1 MIQESA
7 EELKKKRMIE
17 NLLSDDMAEIV
28 PYLREPTVTDVAVV
42 DSGEIIVTRFDS
54 GKEFTGKFLP
64 DFMTERIIKAAAAI
78 HDINLDSLSGFP
90 VLETTIPEF
99 NARLTGI
106 MKVTR
111 RSEIQIRKPPAA
123 VYTLEQYRDNNQMT
137 GGEYERIIRA
147 VEDNMN
153 IIVSGS
159 TGSGKTTLTNAI
171 LQKMTE
177 ITPDDNFYI
186 VEDTPE
192 LQCNARMK
200 TMLCVPK
207 EFAWKAVEESLRFT
221 PQRVIFGEV
230 RRANVMQELIDAWRT
245 TPHGG
250 VSTFHAINGAQ
261 TLMRI
266 KGMVGKDDPETAAHL
281 NEVIQ
286 LVVHLKRDKNGVH
299 IDEIMKVTEETDSF
313 LSDLSANG
321 LVDL

>member
-1 MIQESA
+1 MNQETA
-7 EELKKKRMIE
+7 EELKKKRMLD
-17 NLLSDDMAEIV
+17 NLLSDDMKDIV
-28 PYLREPTVTDVAVV
+28 PYLEEDTVTDIAVV
-42 DSGEIIVTRFDS
+42 DSGEIIVTRFDR
-54 GKEFTGKFLP
+54 GKEFTGKYLP
-64 DFMTERIIKAAAAI
+64 DYMTERIIKATAAI
-78 HDINLDSLSGFP
+78 QDINLDSLSGFP
-90 VLETTIPEF
+90 VLEAVIPKYG
-99 NARLTGI
+99 ARITGL
-106 MKVTR
+106 MKVTQ
-111 RSEIQIRKPPAA
+111 RSEIQIRKPPKT
-123 VYTLEQYRDNNQMT
+123 VYTLEEYVKHGQMT
-137 GGEYERIIRA
+137 EAEYRQI
-147 VEDNMN
+147 EDAIKENKN

-200 TMLCVPK
+200 TMLCVAK

-250 VSTFHAINGAQ
+250 VSTFHAINGAS

-266 KGMVGKDDPETAAHL
+266 KGMVGKDDPETANHL
-281 NEVIQ
+281 SEIIQVI
-286 LVVHLKRDKNGVH
+286 VHLKRDKSGVRV
-299 IDEIMKVTEETDSF
+299 DEIMNVTEETDNF
-313 LSDLSANG
+313 ISDLAAHG
-321 LVDL
+321 LV

>member
-1 MIQESA
+1 MTQETA
-7 EELKKKRMIE
+7 EELKKKRMLE
-17 NLLSDDMAEIV
+17 NLLSDDMKEIV
-28 PYLREPTVTDVAVV
+28 PYLEEDTVTDIAVV
-42 DSGEIIVTRFDS
+42 DSGEIIVTRFDR

-64 DFMTERIIKAAAAI
+64 DYMTERIIKAAAAI

-90 VLETTIPEF
+90 VLETVIPKY

-106 MKVTR
+106 MKVTQ
-111 RSEIQIRKPPAA
+111 RSEIQIRKPPVH
-123 VYTLEQYRDNNQMT
+123 VYTLENYLKNGQMT
-137 GGEYERIIRA
+137 EAEYKQIVSA
-147 VEDNMN
+147 VENNRN

-192 LQCNARMK
+192 LQCKARMK
-200 TMLCVPK
+200 TMLCVAK

-250 VSTFHAINGAQ
+250 VSTFHAINGAS

-266 KGMVGKDDPETAAHL
+266 KGMVGKDDPETANHL
-281 NEVIQ
+281 SEIIQ
-286 LVVHLKRDKNGVH
+286 VVVHLKRNADGVH
-299 IDEIMKVTEETDSF
+299 VDEIMNVTEETDSF
-313 LSDLSANG
+313 ISDLAEHG
-321 LVDL
+321 LV

>member
-1 MIQESA
+1 MNQETA
-7 EELKKKRMIE
+7 EELKKKRMLD
-17 NLLSDDMAEIV
+17 NLLSDDMKDIV
-28 PYLREPTVTDVAVV
+28 PYLEEDTVTDIAVV
-42 DSGEIIVTRFDS
+42 DSGEIIVTRFDR
-54 GKEFTGKFLP
+54 GKEFTGKYLP
-64 DFMTERIIKAAAAI
+64 DYMTERIIKATAAI

-90 VLETTIPEF
+90 VLEAVIPKYG
-99 NARLTGI
+99 ARITGI
-106 MKVTR
+106 MKVTQ
-111 RSEIQIRKPPAA
+111 RSEIQIRKPPKT
-123 VYTLEQYRDNNQMT
+123 VYTLEEYVKHGQMT
-137 GGEYERIIRA
+137 EAEYRQIVDA
-147 VEDNMN
+147 VKENKN

-200 TMLCVPK
+200 TMLCVAK

-250 VSTFHAINGAQ
+250 VSTFHAINGAS

-266 KGMVGKDDPETAAHL
+266 KGMVGKDDPETANHL
-281 NEVIQ
+281 SEIIQVI
-286 LVVHLKRDKNGVH
+286 VHLKRDKSGVRV
-299 IDEIMKVTEETDSF
+299 DEIMNVTEETDNF
-313 LSDLSANG
+313 ISDLAAHG
-321 LVDL
+321 LV

>member
-1 MIQESA
+1 MTQENA
-7 EELKKKRMIE
+7 EELKKRRMLE
-17 NLLSDDMAEIV
+17 NLLSDDMKEIV
-28 PYLREPTVTDVAVV
+28 PYLEEDTVTDIAVV
-42 DSGEIIVTRFDS
+42 DSGEIIVTRFDR

-64 DFMTERIIKAAAAI
+64 DYMTERIIKAAAAI

-90 VLETTIPEF
+90 VLETVIPKY

-106 MKVTR
+106 MKVTQ
-111 RSEIQIRKPPAA
+111 RSEIQIRKPPVH
-123 VYTLEQYRDNNQMT
+123 VYTLENYLEHGQMT
-137 GGEYERIIRA
+137 EAEYRHIVSAI
-147 VEDNMN
+147 EDNRN

-192 LQCNARMK
+192 LQCRARMK
-200 TMLCVPK
+200 TMLCVAK

-250 VSTFHAINGAQ
+250 VSTFHAINGAS

-266 KGMVGKDDPETAAHL
+266 KGMVGKDDPETANHL
-281 NEVIQ
+281 SEIIQVI
-286 LVVHLKRDKNGVH
+286 VHLKRNADGVH
-299 IDEIMKVTEETDSF
+299 VDEIMNVTEETDSF
-313 LSDLSANG
+313 ISEMLEHG
-321 LVDL
+321 LV